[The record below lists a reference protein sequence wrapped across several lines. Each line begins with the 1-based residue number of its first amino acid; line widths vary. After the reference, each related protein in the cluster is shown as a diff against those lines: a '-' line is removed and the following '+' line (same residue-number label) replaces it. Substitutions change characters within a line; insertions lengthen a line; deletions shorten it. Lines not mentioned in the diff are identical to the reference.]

1 MLEWLTLLGLAG
13 YAEVL
18 QTHGYDNL
26 EYMVS
31 DTVRPSVCPFVCPS
45 LSVCLSV
52 CLSVAREKA
61 CLMLRTLWKCGWLT
75 QRRRGVW
82 VWV

>member
-18 QTHGYDNL
+18 QTHGYDHL

-31 DTVRPSVCPFVCPS
+31 DTVRPSIR
-45 LSVCLSV
+45 LSVCPCASV
-52 CLSVAREKA
+52 CVQYY
-61 CLMLRTLWKCGWLT
+61 TLVHTYGT
-75 QRRRGVW
+75 VSG
-82 VWV
+82 